1 MKEIWQNATIDFSR
15 FLIRCMSDFPEL
27 NFFMHALN
35 VYNKATEDIEVLK
48 GRLSLL
54 EDRWIQPGEDPQA
67 FFRLIDNEH
76 KFWASVI
83 VPEGDNKNKE
93 VLASFKVAGL
103 NKVATHLGAWSLFD
117 ITEMIMVIDEMLEV
131 KGGPVTEIIKKTF
144 LSEQITKLATSSFSK
159 AASYL
164 QEKLDSMIKD
174 APEDPLK
181 ASWLMVS
188 YNQKL
193 MDALLQNQF
202 AVAAGILQQMSEA
215 CCYEDLLAVQ
225 MLAHS
230 CFNLEHFSFMF
241 GSAETIGCGNRIA
254 LQLVELYPEDWQ
266 IRSHCLGCQVS
277 VLQYTYFTKKKTEQD
292 FLKELAGLEA
302 AASTMTFTGDA
313 ADEALGITWSAIKT
327 LRINVADECQVREI
341 ISDAE
346 KILKEYPAIA
356 EVARTKILAVDKL
369 HKDYL
374 HTKVTHSEVEELF
387 KYVEINYD
395 SAVVREAFFQML
407 EDSEDAGRRKD
418 YFTEKVV
425 HGARQ
430 DAKYNPL
437 YSSGVPEFDAEAGN
451 LKNLLNPYEPYIRP
465 YRKVGANEPCP
476 CGSGKKFKKCC
487 RGKGIFD

>member
-1 MKEIWQNATIDFSR
+1 MNGDQAVCNSFIHLLVRANITGYLEIEQLPEFYQKDWKNVKGFITNNSFPGKQQKEWQQSLINYFCQNINTGNTLVAPLFPDIIKEFMFYYYTEQERLPGMMKEIWQNATIDFSR
-15 FLIRCMSDFPEL
+15 FLIRCMSDFPEQ

-35 VYNKATEDIEVLK
+35 AYNKATEDIEVLK

-254 LQLVELYPEDWQ
+254 LQLQ
-266 IRSHCLGCQVS
+266 
-277 VLQYTYFTKKKTEQD
+277 
-292 FLKELAGLEA
+292 
-302 AASTMTFTGDA
+302 
-313 ADEALGITWSAIKT
+313 
-327 LRINVADECQVREI
+327 
-341 ISDAE
+341 
-346 KILKEYPAIA
+346 
-356 EVARTKILAVDKL
+356 
-369 HKDYL
+369 
-374 HTKVTHSEVEELF
+374 
-387 KYVEINYD
+387 
-395 SAVVREAFFQML
+395 
-407 EDSEDAGRRKD
+407 
-418 YFTEKVV
+418 
-425 HGARQ
+425 
-430 DAKYNPL
+430 
-437 YSSGVPEFDAEAGN
+437 
-451 LKNLLNPYEPYIRP
+451 
-465 YRKVGANEPCP
+465 
-476 CGSGKKFKKCC
+476 KFKESNC
-487 RGKGIFD
+487 R